1 MIVQHIYLDRYDW
14 NIIAFFTDD
23 HDSDEEILEFVEIMG
38 CSEKEVSSIAEIM
51 GPSKKNCG
59 FTYSDYDERSTVI
72 YIGPTTSIDEFQNTF
87 DHEKGHAAIHI
98 ATYYDID
105 PYGEEYQYLAGEIGQ
120 RLFDVA
126 RLFICQ

>member
-1 MIVQHIYLDRYDW
+1 MIVQHVYLKRYDW
-14 NIIAFFTDD
+14 SIIAFFTSD
-23 HDSDEEILEFVEIMG
+23 HSSDEEILEFMEIID
-38 CSEKEVSSIAEIM
+38 CSEEEIDSIAELM
-51 GPSKKNCG
+51 KPTSKDCG
-59 FTYSDYDERSTVI
+59 FTYSDYIDKNTII
-72 YIGPTTSIDEFQNTF
+72 YIGPTSSVDEFQNTF

-126 RLFICQ
+126 KLFICQ